1 MPAQVEP
8 RMTVADLEVLPD
20 DGNRYE
26 LIEGELIVSRAP
38 GLTHQRISGNL
49 FAALRRFLDQHS
61 LGEILATPGVVFDD
75 FNGVIP
81 DLIFMSNER
90 RANIVAGERL
100 IGPPE
105 LVIEIVSPGVENSR
119 RDRVA
124 KRQIYSRFG
133 VDEYWIVDPNDRTLE
148 IYRRQTDVLKL
159 VTTLTDGDTLTSP
172 LFPGFAVAMQEIFAV

>member
-49 FAALRRFLDQHS
+49 FAVLRRFLDQHP

-75 FNGVIP
+75 FNGVIS
-81 DLIFMSNER
+81 DLIFMSNDR

-100 IGPPE
+100 PSFRPK
-105 LVIEIVSPGVENSR
+105 R
-119 RDRVA
+119 RAFDLA
-124 KRQIYSRFG
+124 G
-133 VDEYWIVDPNDRTLE
+133 
-148 IYRRQTDVLKL
+148 
-159 VTTLTDGDTLTSP
+159 
-172 LFPGFAVAMQEIFAV
+172 